1 MRTQSIIVENIHVG
15 NRWRTE
21 LDEET
26 VKGLVSS
33 IEALGLRN
41 PISVIFRNDVEIDG
55 ESYDSVP
62 ALVAGRH
69 RLEAIRRLGWKT
81 VECDVFSDEIDA
93 EKWEISENIHRADLT
108 IEQRGV
114 QVKRWID
121 LTIEQQKKRDSNP
134 QNLQVAK
141 IESKRADGKG
151 HRPEGGVDTAA
162 RELGLEST
170 EAHRL
175 VSIGGLSEAARDAAR
190 AAGLDNNQTALL
202 AAARDGKAVVK
213 QAKTEGR
220 DEDDEEV
227 QRAKAEAEAARIAKE
242 AEDRRRKAEARAN
255 KEADKQREEQELRE
269 QAEEVIGLLGAENMP
284 YLLTLLEGSPKK
296 LAAAIRKTLAA

>member
-1 MRTQSIIVENIHVG
+1 MRTQSIIVANIHVG
-15 NRWRTE
+15 DRWRTDLNE
-21 LDEET
+21 KT
-26 VKGLVSS
+26 VGGLVES
-33 IEALGLRN
+33 IGALGLRN
-41 PISVIFRNDVEIDG
+41 PISIIFRDDVEIDG
-55 ESYDSVP
+55 ETYDGVP

-81 VECDVFSDEIDA
+81 VDCEVFTDEIAA

-121 LTIEQQKKRDSNP
+121 LTIEQQKKVVLQPAKQP
-134 QNLQVAK
+134 Q
-141 IESKRADGKG
+141 GG
-151 HRPEGGVDTAA
+151 RPETGVDAAA
-162 RELGLEST
+162 RELGIEST

-175 VSIGGLSEAARDAAR
+175 TSIGGMSEEARVAART
-190 AAGLDNNQTALL
+190 AGLDNNQTALL
-202 AAARDGKAVVK
+202 AAARDGKAVIK
-213 QAKTEGR
+213 QAKAEGKS
-220 DEDDEEV
+220 EDDEEV
-227 QRAKAEAEAARIAKE
+227 QRAKAAAEAARIEKE

-255 KEADKQREEQELRE
+255 KEADKQHESQELRE

-296 LAAAIRKTLAA
+296 LAAAIRKALAA

>member
-1 MRTQSIIVENIHVG
+1 MRTQSIIVANIHVG
-15 NRWRTE
+15 DRWRNDLNE
-21 LDEET
+21 KT
-26 VKGLVSS
+26 VGGLVES
-33 IEALGLRN
+33 IGALGLRN
-41 PISVIFRNDVEIDG
+41 PISIIFRDDVEIDG
-55 ESYDSVP
+55 EIYDGVP

-81 VECDVFSDEIDA
+81 VDCEVFTDEIAA

-121 LTIEQQKKRDSNP
+121 LTIEQQTKK
-134 QNLQVAK
+134 QMEVEVLLQPATK
-141 IESKRADGKG
+141 PSGG
-151 HRPEGGVDTAA
+151 GRPEEGVRMAA

-175 VSIGGLSEAARDAAR
+175 VSIGGISETAREAART
-190 AAGLDNNQTALL
+190 AGLDDNQTALL

-213 QAKTEGR
+213 QAKAEGKS
-220 DEDDEEV
+220 EDDEEV
-227 QRAKAEAEAARIAKE
+227 QRAKAAAEQARIEKE
-242 AEDRRRKAEARAN
+242 AEDRRIKAEARAN
-255 KEADKQREEQELRE
+255 KESDKQREEQEMRD

-296 LAAAIRKTLAA
+296 LAAAIRKALAA

>member
-108 IEQRGV
+108 IEQRGA

-121 LTIEQQKKRDSNP
+121 LTIEQMKRKNTFASCKSIP
-134 QNLQVAK
+134 SRPGQ
-141 IESKRADGKG
+141 
-151 HRPEGGVDTAA
+151 PEGGVDAAA

-190 AAGLDNNQTALL
+190 QSGLDDNQTALL

-213 QAKTEGR
+213 QAKAEGR
-220 DEDDEEV
+220 DENDEEV

>member
-1 MRTQSIIVENIHVG
+1 MRTQSIIVANIHVG
-15 NRWRTE
+15 DRWRTDLNE
-21 LDEET
+21 KT
-26 VKGLVSS
+26 VGGLVES
-33 IEALGLRN
+33 IGALGLRN
-41 PISVIFRNDVEIDG
+41 PISIIFRDDVEIDG
-55 ESYDSVP
+55 ETYDGVP

-69 RLEAIRRLGWKT
+69 RLEAIRRLGWRT
-81 VECDVFSDEIDA
+81 VDCEVFTDEIAA

-121 LTIEQQKKRDSNP
+121 LTIEQMKREGNP

-151 HRPEGGVDTAA
+151 HRPEGGVDAAA

-175 VSIGGLSEAARDAAR
+175 VSIGGISETAREAART
-190 AAGLDNNQTALL
+190 AGLDDNQTALL

-213 QAKTEGR
+213 QAKAEGKS
-220 DEDDEEV
+220 EDDEEV
-227 QRAKAEAEAARIAKE
+227 QRAKAAAEAARIEKE

-255 KEADKQREEQELRE
+255 KEADKQHESQELRE

-296 LAAAIRKTLAA
+296 LAAAIRKALAA

>member
-81 VECDVFSDEIDA
+81 VECDVFSDEIAA

-121 LTIEQQKKRDSNP
+121 LTIEQEEKARLS
-134 QNLQVAK
+134 LQVATK
-141 IESKRADGKG
+141 VDALGRVNA
-151 HRPEGGVDTAA
+151 HRPEEGVRMAA
-162 RELGLEST
+162 RELGIEST

-175 VSIGGLSEAARDAAR
+175 VSIGGLSETARETAR
-190 AAGLDNNQTALL
+190 QVGLDDNQTALL
-202 AAARDGKAVVK
+202 AAARDGKTIVK
-213 QAKTEGR
+213 QAKAAGKSEG
-220 DEDDEEV
+220 DEEV
-227 QRAKAEAEAARIAKE
+227 QRAKAEAERARIEKE
-242 AEDRRRKAEARAN
+242 AEDRRIKAEARAN
-255 KEADKQREEQELRE
+255 KESDKQREEQELCE

-296 LAAAIRKTLAA
+296 LAAAIRKALAA